1 MQVEDLM
8 RALTFA
14 LAAGAVCNL
23 SIAAFAQQSPLKEG
37 DYVCRNNGQIT
48 GSFRIEGA
56 STYVDSDDRQHA
68 YQYDPA
74 LNVLNFDD
82 GRQYFIGRE
91 DLLILVEGGRIGKHG
106 CIRQIR

>member
-1 MQVEDLM
+1 MK
-8 RALTFA
+8 ALTIAMA
-14 LAAGAVCNL
+14 LVASCSLSVPAV
-23 SIAAFAQQSPLKEG
+23 AQKSPLKEG

-48 GSFRIEGA
+48 GSFRIDSS
-56 STYVDSDDRQHA
+56 STYLDGAGEERR

-74 LNVLNFDD
+74 LNVLNFDN

-91 DLLILVEGGRIGKHG
+91 DLLILVENGQIGKHG